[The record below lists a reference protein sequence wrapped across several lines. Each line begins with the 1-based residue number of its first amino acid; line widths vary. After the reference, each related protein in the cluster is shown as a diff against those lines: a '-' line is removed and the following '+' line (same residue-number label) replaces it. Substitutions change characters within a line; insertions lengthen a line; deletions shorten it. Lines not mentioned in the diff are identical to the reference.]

1 MRTAAFHTSSY
12 RTSAYR
18 ARGDARSRIVSAALS
33 LGIAALIVLALLRIS
48 GILPP
53 ADFGDGR
60 PLSTFDVRA
69 AGTSTQRPTREKP
82 RQQQTRKATANE
94 RPPTP
99 RVTPDVPQPPAPT
112 PPLVLPGV
120 MILSR
125 ADFAASDVGRIKGT
139 APARAD
145 DSDAATQSADAAPI
159 SRGPGNAPVYA
170 GDWVRRPTPAEMHPY
185 LSKRARTGIGV
196 ILCRTAPRNRV
207 DDCREVGETP
217 PGTGLAGTARQ
228 AAFQFLIRPPTV
240 GGKPIIGAWVQ
251 ITYDFTLIER

>member
-1 MRTAAFHTSSY
+1 MRAAAFHTSSY

-18 ARGDARSRIVSAALS
+18 AQSSPGSRVVSAALS
-33 LGIAALIVLALLRIS
+33 IGIAALILFALLRLS

-53 ADFGDGR
+53 ADFGNGR
-60 PLSTFDVRA
+60 PLSTFDVRSE
-69 AGTSTQRPTREKP
+69 GTRAQQPTREKT
-82 RQQQTRKATANE
+82 REQVRKAAARAEAPAE
-94 RPPTP
+94 RV
-99 RVTPDVPQPPAPT
+99 RPDVPQPPAPT

-120 MILSR
+120 MILSQS
-125 ADFAASDVGRIKGT
+125 DYAASDVSRIKGT
-139 APARAD
+139 APARSTDPDETTQTAD
-145 DSDAATQSADAAPI
+145 SAPI
-159 SRGPGNAPVYA
+159 GRGPGNAAVYA
-170 GDWVRRPTPAEMHPY
+170 GDWVRRPTAAEMHPY

-228 AAFQFLIRPPTV
+228 AAFQFLIRPPSI
-240 GGKPIIGAWVQ
+240 GGKPVIGAWVQ

>member
-12 RTSAYR
+12 RTSAYG
-18 ARGDARSRIVSAALS
+18 ARPGPVNRIVSATLS
-33 LGIAALIVLALLRIS
+33 IGIAALILLALLRVT
-48 GILPP
+48 GLLPP
-53 ADFGDGR
+53 SDYGNGR
-60 PLSTFDVRA
+60 PLTTFDVRSQ
-69 AGTSTQRPTREKP
+69 GTSAQQPTREKT
-82 RQQQTRKATANE
+82 QQKQTRKAAAPE
-94 RPPTP
+94 RPPAP
-99 RVTPDVPQPPAPT
+99 RPDTPQPPAPT

-139 APARAD
+139 APTRST
-145 DSDAATQSADAAPI
+145 DSDEATQMADAAPI
-159 SRGPGNAPVYA
+159 GRGPGNAAVYA
-170 GDWVRRPTPAEMHPY
+170 GDWVRRPTAAEMDPY

-228 AAFQFLIRPPTV
+228 AAFQFLIRPPSI

>member
-18 ARGDARSRIVSAALS
+18 AQSSPGSRILSAALS
-33 LGIAALIVLALLRIS
+33 IGIAALILLALLRLS

-53 ADFGDGR
+53 ADFGNGR
-60 PLSTFDVRA
+60 PLNTFDVRSQ
-69 AGTSTQRPTREKP
+69 GTSAQQPTREKT
-82 RQQQTRKATANE
+82 RQQQTRKAAAQE
-94 RPPTP
+94 RLPTP
-99 RVTPDVPQPPAPT
+99 RPVTVPQPPAPT

-120 MILSR
+120 MILSQ
-125 ADFAASDVGRIKGT
+125 ADYAASDVGRIKGT
-139 APARAD
+139 APTRST
-145 DSDAATQSADAAPI
+145 DSDETTETADAAPI
-159 SRGPGNAPVYA
+159 GRGPGNAPVYA
-170 GDWVRRPTPAEMHPY
+170 GDWVRKPTQAEMQPY

-207 DDCREVGETP
+207 EDCREVGET

-228 AAFQFLIRPPTV
+228 ASFQFLIRPRTV
-240 GGKPIIGAWVQ
+240 AGKPMIGEWVQ